1 MRLLR
6 CCVAALFVLS
16 WTCLAPAQDRDE
28 LLASPTPEPDAR
40 QPLFVDLT
48 PQEVRGR
55 ITMTSGRN
63 YAVFGFNTPEIH
75 VVLPDADN
83 SVYAVVEFDPPTLVD
98 GAGREV
104 PFEIER
110 GLYDHDTHHQEIR
123 LIPIEGEVPVAY
135 AHATGSVT
143 VRYPTRIRTL
153 AARPGE
159 PVPEGLDVTFDGP
172 FVIRRTPSDFED
184 PDAASFTGISPV
196 RGYDASGAQLKAVS
210 SMNVSFNGELKTE
223 TLAFW
228 GEVAALQVDTI
239 DEWTRIRITYDLP
252 SVDPLPD
259 SRIGMA
265 PEDGDENPPTPDATV
280 VAEVVEETPGDV
292 IAAELGVT
300 RSDATRYLR
309 ELGYPEP
316 TGSLMV
322 MSAVQGKT
330 EDVKL
335 FLAAGVPIDFADD
348 QRTALVSAIMYR
360 HLDLA
365 EFLIE
370 AGADVN
376 LADSNNATPLFHAAG
391 NCDATEVVRA
401 LLDAGADPSPATAGG
416 MTALQMADVM
426 SCTDNAAV
434 IRAAQPD

>member
-1 MRLLR
+1 MR
-6 CCVAALFVLS
+6 CCVAVLFVVS
-16 WTCLAPAQDRDE
+16 WTCLAPAQDRDA

-40 QPLFVDLT
+40 QARFVDLT
-48 PQEVRGR
+48 PEEVRER

-63 YAVFGFNTPEIH
+63 YAVFGFNTPEIR

-98 GAGREV
+98 GAGHEV

-110 GLYDHDTHHQEIR
+110 GLYDHDTHHKEIR
-123 LIPIEGEVPVAY
+123 LIPVEGDTPIAY

-153 AARPGE
+153 AARAGQALPD
-159 PVPEGLDVTFDGP
+159 GLDVTFDGP

-184 PDAASFTGISPV
+184 PDAAAFTGITPV
-196 RGYDASGAQLKAVS
+196 RAYDASGAQLKAVS
-210 SMNVSFNGELKTE
+210 STNVSFAGELKTE

-228 GEVAALQVDTI
+228 GEVAALQVDAI

-252 SVDPLPD
+252 SVDPLPQ

-265 PEDGDENPPTPDATV
+265 PDDGNENPPTPGARV
-280 VAEVVEETPGDV
+280 VAEVVAETAGDL
-292 IAAELGVT
+292 IAAELGVS
-300 RSDATRYLR
+300 RDDAVRRLR
-309 ELGYPEP
+309 EIGYPEAS
-316 TGSLMV
+316 GKLMV

-330 EDVKL
+330 DDVKL
-335 FLAAGVPIDFADD
+335 FLAAGVPVDFEDQ
-348 QRTALVSAIMYR
+348 QRTALVSAIMYG
-360 HLDLA
+360 HLELA
-365 EFLIE
+365 RFLIE

-391 NCDATEVVRA
+391 NCDGSEVVGA

-416 MTALQMADVM
+416 MTALQMAEVM
-426 SCTDNAAV
+426 SCADNAA
-434 IRAAQPD
+434 IIQAAVAR

>member
-1 MRLLR
+1 MRSMR

-28 LLASPTPEPDAR
+28 LLASPASEPDAR
-40 QPLFVDLT
+40 QPWFVELT
-48 PQEVRGR
+48 PDDVRER
-55 ITMTSGRN
+55 MTMTSGRN

-83 SVYAVVEFDPPTLVD
+83 SVYAIVEFDPPTLVD
-98 GAGREV
+98 GADNDV

-123 LIPIEGEVPVAY
+123 LIPVEGDTPVAY

-153 AARPGE
+153 TARAGE
-159 PVPEGLDVTFDGP
+159 PLPDGIDVTFDGP
-172 FVIRRTPSDFED
+172 FVLRRTPADFED
-184 PDAASFTGISPV
+184 PDAAAFTGISPV
-196 RGYDASGAQLKAVS
+196 RAYDASGDQLKAVS
-210 SMNVSFNGELKTE
+210 SMNVSFDGDLKTE
-223 TLAFW
+223 NLAFW

-239 DEWTRIRITYDLP
+239 DEWTRIRVTYDLP
-252 SVDPLPD
+252 SVDPLPE

-265 PEDGDENPPTPDATV
+265 PEDGDENPPTPGAKV
-280 VAEVVEETPGDV
+280 IAEVVEETAGDV
-292 IAAELGVT
+292 IAAELGVS
-300 RSDATRYLR
+300 RNDAVQRLQ
-309 ELGYPEP
+309 ELGYPEAS
-316 TGSLMV
+316 GKLMV

-330 EDVKL
+330 DDVKL
-335 FLAAGVPIDFADD
+335 FLAAGVPVDFEDQ

-360 HLDLA
+360 HLALA
-365 EFLIE
+365 EFLIG

-391 NCDATEVVRA
+391 NCDASEVVRA
-401 LLDAGADPSPATAGG
+401 LVDAGADPSPATAGG
-416 MTALQMADVM
+416 MTALQMAEVM
-426 SCTDNAAV
+426 SCTDNAA
-434 IRAAQPD
+434 IIQAAVAR